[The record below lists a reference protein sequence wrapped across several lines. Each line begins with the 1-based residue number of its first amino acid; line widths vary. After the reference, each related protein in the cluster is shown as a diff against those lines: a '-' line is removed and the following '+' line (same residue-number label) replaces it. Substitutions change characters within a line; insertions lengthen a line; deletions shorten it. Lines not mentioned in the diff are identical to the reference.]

1 MCGVNNQQVKV
12 VHQMQTYFIV
22 QSAKGILYLHKLGS
36 VHNYIPNK
44 QSMSNKYFLRHLFL
58 Q

>member
-1 MCGVNNQQVKV
+1 MCGLDNQQMKV
-12 VHQMQTYFIV
+12 VHQMQIYCIV

-44 QSMSNKYFLRHLFL
+44 QSMRNK
-58 Q
+58 